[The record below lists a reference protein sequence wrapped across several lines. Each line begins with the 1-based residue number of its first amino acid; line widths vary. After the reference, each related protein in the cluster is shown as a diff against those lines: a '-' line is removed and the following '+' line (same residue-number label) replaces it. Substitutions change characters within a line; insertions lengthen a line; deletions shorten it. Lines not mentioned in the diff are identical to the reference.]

1 MDPLTAGAHDFLA
14 RLLTEQTRLTR
25 ALDTVGSLIG
35 VYEKLAEG
43 EAVHA
48 PAVAVA
54 PIQKPTAVPP
64 AREPDTSDTRLFTPE
79 RNAIIRRDYPLG
91 VSTEEIRRRL
101 HALPG
106 REVRRDRIAI
116 QAHKLGV
123 GRPTGAACDR
133 PPAEPLSQPLA
144 SVPALTFPS
153 PVPTPSK
160 PTAPQPKSRMEALA
174 MVSRS
179 ISPQPAF
186 DPGDPVAADF
196 NQVGHW
202 AGQRGLQFSTW
213 DDLPAVNRKREALS
227 LPPFKRSF
235 PMRGRF
241 G

>member
-43 EAVHA
+43 EAVQA

-54 PIQKPTAVPP
+54 PVQKPTAVPP

-133 PPAEPLSQPLA
+133 PPAEPLSQP
-144 SVPALTFPS
+144 
-153 PVPTPSK
+153 
-160 PTAPQPKSRMEALA
+160 QSRMEALA